1 MNKAL
6 QCFAVAA
13 FFAARIYSG
22 EMCSEECLLATS
34 NQWGTAV
41 REHRSSIY
49 SAIADI
55 ATNENGEA
63 CLRQWYEC
71 MSSYPTADISTPSGR
86 VWKAEQSML
95 LLMYGDTTAISSSTN
110 CWFAAADCMGRLRC
124 LERPGLESEIA
135 QYRENNCTNE
145 NQEVYLQQ
153 MSAYDNLVEE
163 QRVLKE
169 MESNILRVVTNSF
182 PNHIFPLLFV
192 RQCHEL
198 NSNVLSRARLRVD
211 EMAVLEGLAERIGQA
226 SGE

>member
-1 MNKAL
+1 MNRIL
-6 QCFAVAA
+6 LCFALVAFPA
-13 FFAARIYSG
+13 SSIYS
-22 EMCSEECLLATS
+22 EESCFAECLMATS
-34 NQWGTAV
+34 NQWGMVV

-71 MSSYPTADISTPSGR
+71 MSSYPTTDISTPSGR

-95 LLMYGDTTAISSSTN
+95 LMMYGDTTAISSSTN